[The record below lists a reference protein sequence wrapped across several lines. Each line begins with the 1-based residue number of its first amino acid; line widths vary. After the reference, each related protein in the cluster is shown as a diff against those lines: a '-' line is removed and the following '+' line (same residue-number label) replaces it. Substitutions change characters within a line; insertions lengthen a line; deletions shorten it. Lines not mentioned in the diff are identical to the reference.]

1 MKMLGQ
7 GMDILY
13 ISRREVKAGMVKA
26 VALEWQYWW
35 HTRHGLVRD
44 HVTGIRVPTLVSRIY
59 LRLPS
64 Q

>member
-7 GMDILY
+7 GIDILY

-26 VALEWQYWW
+26 VALKWQYWW
-35 HTRHGLVRD
+35 HTRLVRD